1 MPNTLLIMKKLILLS
16 VLGWSI
22 HFSYAQ
28 RSVSFVEEYAIINEV
43 FNPGQIKPLGP
54 VPVFFLTSDVKFW
67 PIIFQTQQTDCF
79 GNNCEEN
86 LEFAKSN
93 LSKLYDFNYDVMMTE
108 LDPSK
113 LSENIALEKKMAPMI
128 KKITFPLIVED
139 YGFVLVMD
147 ESYQLLYILKKDP
160 QLGWKVTCQI
170 ILYQGPLT

>member
-1 MPNTLLIMKKLILLS
+1 MKKFILISIFFWS
-16 VLGWSI
+16 VL
-22 HFSYAQ
+22 FSYAQ

-43 FNPGQIKPLGP
+43 FNPGHIKPLGP

>member
-1 MPNTLLIMKKLILLS
+1 MKKFILF
-16 VLGWSI
+16 SI
-22 HFSYAQ
+22 FSWVVHSANAQ
-28 RSVSFVEEYAIINEV
+28 RSVSFIDEYTIINEA
-43 FNPGQIKPLGP
+43 FNPGDIKPLGQ
-54 VPVFFLTSDVKFW
+54 VKIFYVTSDVKFW
-67 PIIFQTQQTDCF
+67 PKIFETQQNDCF

-86 LEFAKSN
+86 LEFVKSN
-93 LSKLYDFNYDVMMTE
+93 LSKLYYYNHDVMMTE